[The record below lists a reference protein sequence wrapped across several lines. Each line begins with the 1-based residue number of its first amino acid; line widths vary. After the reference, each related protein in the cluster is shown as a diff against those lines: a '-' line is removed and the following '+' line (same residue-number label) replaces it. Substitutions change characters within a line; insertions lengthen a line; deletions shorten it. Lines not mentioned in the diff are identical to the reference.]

1 MAGPPPYRDSGA
13 EADRDSAPGAPA
25 WLKVLGIAVVIVVL
39 LVVAMMLAGGGGGLT
54 PPAGAH

>member
-1 MAGPPPYRDSGA
+1 MAHPPPYRDSGA
-13 EADRDSAPGAPA
+13 EADRESAPGLPG

-39 LVVAMMLAGGGGGLT
+39 LVVAMMLVGGGGHT